1 MTLLPPEHYMSDED
15 ILSELEKNYRLHEAN
30 LRQYISARDAHLA
43 RDMPKSA
50 AACEVY
56 IEAFRKVVAM
66 EWRAVQVFNGIV
78 HDDNLFDDGYDTD
91 PVFIQKPTVEE
102 PADDEQPTLLDGY
115 EEF

>member
-56 IEAFRKVVAM
+56 IDAFRKVVAM
-66 EWRAVQVFNGIV
+66 EWRAIEVFSTVVQEGA
-78 HDDNLFDDGYDTD
+78 LDGEGYATD
-91 PVFIQKPTVEE
+91 PIFIQKPTVEDPE
-102 PADDEQPTLLDGY
+102 DSEQPTLLDGF
-115 EEF
+115 EDF